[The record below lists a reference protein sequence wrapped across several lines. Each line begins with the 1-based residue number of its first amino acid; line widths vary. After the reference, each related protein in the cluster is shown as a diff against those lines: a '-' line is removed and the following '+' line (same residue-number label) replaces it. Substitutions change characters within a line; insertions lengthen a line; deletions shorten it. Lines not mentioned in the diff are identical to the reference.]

1 MEAVFC
7 RATPI
12 LASPRAVSQD
22 VPPKGPDTGANP
34 KSLSLPIPAP
44 VSPLVSHSPV
54 RNKTLSPAANF
65 LLSTSTSVLPA
76 PLKFLWFSRESP
88 PEKPETQTTNG
99 EEVISTTSDLSS
111 SLNSSDFG
119 LEERISGVVDV
130 DRSLSTSGRE
140 LGSGKQAPPKSVKD
154 RSVKSWVPN
163 IINLTYLWRRQSSEF
178 QKTSSG
184 NIEETNDTDSTQEAS
199 ATAHPSQCGG
209 CESSSKAGQEITRSV
224 MGFDVS
230 IAHDKESFAK
240 FLQRVHLSELKLIA
254 RMSFLSNQA
263 YYIPQIKKGDLYKH
277 HKLQFLTSSLEQKAV
292 AAAKEKVLTD
302 GNSLTPTGEKRFPEE
317 DEKQSSLRNP
327 AAATYAFAA
336 TAASYL
342 ASQTKLLLPFKST
355 SDFKEL
361 KAGSDNLKQD
371 TAVDLAP
378 KALESLNN
386 SKSQSSSQSA
396 AAATYT
402 FATTAASFLASQTIS
417 LLPFTQSTADPK
429 ALQNPKEG
437 IQLKEDIEIGQ
448 PPSTPPSGPQPDLS
462 ADDQS
467 LVECTGNLDGGSN
480 LADQVDKGL
489 SVEAASSATNLVAAE
504 EETKDAVAAD
514 LKSQAWCPSEWFVCD
529 EEGTSTRYF
538 SIQGSDSLASWQ
550 ANLLFEPTQFEDPEW
565 GIMVHRGMY
574 EAAKGLYEQLMPL
587 ILEHVEAHGEKA
599 RFYFTGHSLGG
610 SLAILLTF
618 MLCHRKVLPVS
629 AMSPVYTFGAPSIMC
644 GGNWLMEKLGF
655 PPGHVRSVMLHYDIV
670 PRTFSCHYPSHIT
683 EILRRV
689 NGTFRAHS
697 YLDHQKILYAPIGH
711 MIVLQPDA
719 QQAPAHPL
727 LPEGSAIYL
736 IHHSEG
742 NVDKDP
748 NILQQVRSAERSF
761 LNTPHPLEILSDPS
775 AYGSEGTISRDHDS
789 RSYLKATKTVLS
801 QEFKIWRRTQRE
813 RRRQLWS
820 PLVRT
825 KSGRRQQR
833 RGTHRDQTGDA
844 ETLMESEKA
853 KKSRSFLPQHENQS

>member
-22 VPPKGPDTGANP
+22 VPSKGPDAVANP

-44 VSPLVSHSPV
+44 VSPLVAHSPV
-54 RNKTLSPAANF
+54 LNKTLSPAANF

-88 PEKPETQTTNG
+88 PEKPETQTTN
-99 EEVISTTSDLSS
+99 
-111 SLNSSDFG
+111 
-119 LEERISGVVDV
+119 
-130 DRSLSTSGRE
+130 
-140 LGSGKQAPPKSVKD
+140 VKD

-184 NIEETNDTDSTQEAS
+184 NIEETSDTNSTQKAS

-277 HKLQFLTSSLEQKAV
+277 YKLRFLTSSLERKAV
-292 AAAKEKVLTD
+292 AAAKEKVLT
-302 GNSLTPTGEKRFPEE
+302 GENSLTPTGEKRSPEE

-371 TAVDLAP
+371 TAVD
-378 KALESLNN
+378 
-386 SKSQSSSQSA
+386 
-396 AAATYT
+396 
-402 FATTAASFLASQTIS
+402 
-417 LLPFTQSTADPK
+417 
-429 ALQNPKEG
+429 
-437 IQLKEDIEIGQ
+437 
-448 PPSTPPSGPQPDLS
+448 
-462 ADDQS
+462 
-467 LVECTGNLDGGSN
+467 
-480 LADQVDKGL
+480 KGL
-489 SVEAASSATNLVAAE
+489 SVEAVSSATNLVAAA

-629 AMSPVYTFGAPSIMC
+629 AMLPVYTFGSPSIMC

-655 PPGHVRSVMLHYDIV
+655 PPSHVRSVMLHYDIV
-670 PRTFSCHYPSHIT
+670 PRTFSCHYPAHIA

-833 RGTHRDQTGDA
+833 RGARRDQTGDA

-853 KKSRSFLPQHENQS
+853 KKSRSFLLHHENQSMTRNHEASSESQSGR

>member
-1 MEAVFC
+1 MPC
-7 RATPI
+7 STCHN
-12 LASPRAVSQD
+12 LARGMVSNAFLKSTKHVNNFLPFQPARDSISVCKTNRLSVMRKSFLKPACPRARMPRSSAQQ
-22 VPPKGPDTGANP
+22 
-34 KSLSLPIPAP
+34 LSLLSRTIAKIFAITGPT
-44 VSPLVSHSPV
+44 VMPL
-54 RNKTLSPAANF
+54 
-65 LLSTSTSVLPA
+65 
-76 PLKFLWFSRESP
+76 
-88 PEKPETQTTNG
+88 
-99 EEVISTTSDLSS
+99 TTSDLSS

-119 LEERISGVVDV
+119 LEQRISGVVDV

-140 LGSGKQAPPKSVKD
+140 LGSGKQVPPKSVKD

-178 QKTSSG
+178 QKTSIG
-184 NIEETNDTDSTQEAS
+184 NIEETSDTDSTQKAS
-199 ATAHPSQCGG
+199 ATAHPSQCGR

-240 FLQRVHLSELKLIA
+240 FLQRVHLSELKLIT

-277 HKLQFLTSSLEQKAV
+277 HKLRFLTSSLERKAV
-292 AAAKEKVLTD
+292 AAAKEKVLT
-302 GNSLTPTGEKRFPEE
+302 GENSLTITGEKRSPEE

-371 TAVDLAP
+371 TA
-378 KALESLNN
+378 
-386 SKSQSSSQSA
+386 
-396 AAATYT
+396 
-402 FATTAASFLASQTIS
+402 
-417 LLPFTQSTADPK
+417 
-429 ALQNPKEG
+429 
-437 IQLKEDIEIGQ
+437 
-448 PPSTPPSGPQPDLS
+448 
-462 ADDQS
+462 
-467 LVECTGNLDGGSN
+467 
-480 LADQVDKGL
+480 VDKGL

-629 AMSPVYTFGAPSIMC
+629 AMLPVYTFGSPSIMC

-655 PPGHVRSVMLHYDIV
+655 PPSHVRSVMLHYDIV
-670 PRTFSCHYPSHIT
+670 PRTFSCHYPAHIA

-833 RGTHRDQTGDA
+833 RGARRDQTGDA

-853 KKSRSFLPQHENQS
+853 KKSRSFLPHHENQSMTRNHEASSESQSGR

>member
-22 VPPKGPDTGANP
+22 VPPKGPDTVANP

-44 VSPLVSHSPV
+44 VSPLVAHSPV
-54 RNKTLSPAANF
+54 LNKSLSPAANF

-88 PEKPETQTTNG
+88 PEKPETQTTNV

-119 LEERISGVVDV
+119 LEQRISGVVDV

-184 NIEETNDTDSTQEAS
+184 NIEETSDTDSTQKAS

-209 CESSSKAGQEITRSV
+209 CDSSLKAGQEITRSV

-230 IAHDKESFAK
+230 IAHDKKSFAK
-240 FLQRVHLSELKLIA
+240 FLQRVQLSELKLIA

-277 HKLQFLTSSLEQKAV
+277 YKLRFLTSSLERKAV
-292 AAAKEKVLTD
+292 AAAKEKVLT
-302 GNSLTPTGEKRFPEE
+302 GENSLTPTGEKRSPEE

-371 TAVDLAP
+371 TA
-378 KALESLNN
+378 
-386 SKSQSSSQSA
+386 
-396 AAATYT
+396 
-402 FATTAASFLASQTIS
+402 
-417 LLPFTQSTADPK
+417 
-429 ALQNPKEG
+429 
-437 IQLKEDIEIGQ
+437 
-448 PPSTPPSGPQPDLS
+448 
-462 ADDQS
+462 
-467 LVECTGNLDGGSN
+467 
-480 LADQVDKGL
+480 VDKGL

-629 AMSPVYTFGAPSIMC
+629 AMLPVYTFGSPSIMC
-644 GGNWLMEKLGF
+644 GGNWLLEKLGF
-655 PPGHVRSVMLHYDIV
+655 PPSHVRSVMLHYDIV
-670 PRTFSCHYPSHIT
+670 PRTFSCHYPAHIA

-742 NVDKDP
+742 NIDKDP

-833 RGTHRDQTGDA
+833 RGARRDQTGDA

-853 KKSRSFLPQHENQS
+853 KKSRSFLPHHENQSMTRNHEASSESQSGR

>member
-22 VPPKGPDTGANP
+22 VPPKGPDTVANP

-44 VSPLVSHSPV
+44 VSPLVAHSPV
-54 RNKTLSPAANF
+54 LNKTLSPAANF

-88 PEKPETQTTNG
+88 PEKPETQTTNR

-119 LEERISGVVDV
+119 LEQRISGVVDV

-140 LGSGKQAPPKSVKD
+140 FGSGKQAPPKSVKD

-184 NIEETNDTDSTQEAS
+184 NIEETSDTDSTQKAS

-209 CESSSKAGQEITRSV
+209 CDSSSKAGQEITRSV

-230 IAHDKESFAK
+230 IAHDKKSFAK
-240 FLQRVHLSELKLIA
+240 FLQRVQLSELKLIA

-277 HKLQFLTSSLEQKAV
+277 HKLRFLTSSLERKAV
-292 AAAKEKVLTD
+292 AAAKEKVLT
-302 GNSLTPTGEKRFPEE
+302 GENSLTPTGEKRSPEE

-371 TAVDLAP
+371 TA
-378 KALESLNN
+378 
-386 SKSQSSSQSA
+386 
-396 AAATYT
+396 
-402 FATTAASFLASQTIS
+402 
-417 LLPFTQSTADPK
+417 
-429 ALQNPKEG
+429 
-437 IQLKEDIEIGQ
+437 
-448 PPSTPPSGPQPDLS
+448 
-462 ADDQS
+462 
-467 LVECTGNLDGGSN
+467 
-480 LADQVDKGL
+480 VDKGL

-629 AMSPVYTFGAPSIMC
+629 AMLPVYTFGSPSIMC
-644 GGNWLMEKLGF
+644 GGNWLLEKLGF
-655 PPGHVRSVMLHYDIV
+655 PPSHVRSVMLHYDIV
-670 PRTFSCHYPSHIT
+670 PRTFSCHYPAHIA

-742 NVDKDP
+742 NIDKDP

-833 RGTHRDQTGDA
+833 RGARRDQTGDA
-844 ETLMESEKA
+844 EILMESEKA
-853 KKSRSFLPQHENQS
+853 KKSRSFLPHHENQSMTRNHEASSESQSGR